1 MILDDTLLDD
11 LEAKAKQSPRLRMNL
26 NLHDS
31 LDSKAQRLLNALLPG
46 TVIPIHRHRHTAETY
61 SILRGRM
68 FVVFYDSM
76 GGAVERIL
84 LDSRSGHYGVHR
96 AFGHPGGQGRPVY
109 AASARGHSRL
119 NRQLQNCFRYCQY
132 IPPVSFLKWGRRD
145 FYLWKSMLN
154 FARMNWNK
162 ELK

>member
-31 LDSKAQRLLNALLPG
+31 LDSKAQRLLNSLMPG

-61 SILRGRM
+61 AILRGRM

-84 LDSRSGHYGVHR
+84 LDSRSGHYGVHI
-96 AFGHPGGQGRPVY
+96 PKGQWHAVEVIEPSVILEVKDGPY
-109 AASARGHSRL
+109 MP
-119 NRQLQNCFRYCQY
+119 LQ
-132 IPPVSFLKWGRRD
+132 PEDTLD
-145 FYLWKSMLN
+145 
-154 FARMNWNK
+154 
-162 ELK
+162 

>member
-61 SILRGRM
+61 AILRGRM

-84 LDSRSGHYGVHR
+84 LDSRSGHYGVHIPKEQWH
-96 AFGHPGGQGRPVY
+96 AVEVIEPSVILEVKDGPYMP
-109 AASARGHSRL
+109 
-119 NRQLQNCFRYCQY
+119 LQ
-132 IPPVSFLKWGRRD
+132 PEDTLD
-145 FYLWKSMLN
+145 
-154 FARMNWNK
+154 
-162 ELK
+162 

>member
-1 MILDDTLLDD
+1 MILDDTPLDD

-31 LDSKAQRLLNALLPG
+31 LDSKAQRLLNALMPG

-61 SILRGRM
+61 AILRGRM

-84 LDSRSGHYGVHR
+84 LDSRSGHYGVHI
-96 AFGHPGGQGRPVY
+96 PKGQWHAVEVIEPSVILEVKDGPY
-109 AASARGHSRL
+109 MP
-119 NRQLQNCFRYCQY
+119 LQ
-132 IPPVSFLKWGRRD
+132 PEDTLD
-145 FYLWKSMLN
+145 
-154 FARMNWNK
+154 
-162 ELK
+162 

>member
-11 LEAKAKQSPRLRMNL
+11 LETRARQSPRLRMNL

-31 LDSKAQRLLNALLPG
+31 LDSKAQRLLNALMPG

-61 SILRGRM
+61 AILRGRM

-84 LDSRSGHYGVHR
+84 NGMRWRSSNLRSSWRSRTARICRFSPRTLSTEQAAAELLPELSVHP
-96 AFGHPGGQGRPVY
+96 AGLIPEMGPAGFLFVEIY
-109 AASARGHSRL
+109 A
-119 NRQLQNCFRYCQY
+119 
-132 IPPVSFLKWGRRD
+132 
-145 FYLWKSMLN
+145 
-154 FARMNWNK
+154 
-162 ELK
+162 

>member
-31 LDSKAQRLLNALLPG
+31 LDSKAQRLLNALMPS

-61 SILRGRM
+61 AILRGRM

-76 GGAVERIL
+76 GGAVERFL
-84 LDSRSGHYGVHR
+84 LDPKSGHYGVHI
-96 AFGHPGGQGRPVY
+96 PKGQWHAVEVIEPSVILEVKDGPY
-109 AASARGHSRL
+109 AP
-119 NRQLQNCFRYCQY
+119 LQ
-132 IPPVSFLKWGRRD
+132 PEDTLD
-145 FYLWKSMLN
+145 
-154 FARMNWNK
+154 
-162 ELK
+162 

>member
-61 SILRGRM
+61 AILRGRL

-84 LDSRSGHYGVHR
+84 LDSRSGHYGVHI
-96 AFGHPGGQGRPVY
+96 PKGQWHAVEVIEPSVILEVKDGPY
-109 AASARGHSRL
+109 MP
-119 NRQLQNCFRYCQY
+119 LQ
-132 IPPVSFLKWGRRD
+132 PEDTLD
-145 FYLWKSMLN
+145 
-154 FARMNWNK
+154 
-162 ELK
+162 

>member
-31 LDSKAQRLLNALLPG
+31 LDSKAQRLLNVLLPG

-61 SILRGRM
+61 AILRGRM

-84 LDSRSGHYGVHR
+84 LDSRSGHYGVHI
-96 AFGHPGGQGRPVY
+96 PKGQWHAVEVIEPSVILEVKDGPY
-109 AASARGHSRL
+109 MP
-119 NRQLQNCFRYCQY
+119 LQ
-132 IPPVSFLKWGRRD
+132 PEDTLD
-145 FYLWKSMLN
+145 
-154 FARMNWNK
+154 
-162 ELK
+162 

>member
-61 SILRGRM
+61 AILRGRM

-76 GGAVERIL
+76 GGAVERFL
-84 LDSRSGHYGVHR
+84 LDPKSGHYGVHI
-96 AFGHPGGQGRPVY
+96 PKGQWHAVEVIEPSVILEVKDGPY
-109 AASARGHSRL
+109 APL
-119 NRQLQNCFRYCQY
+119 L
-132 IPPVSFLKWGRRD
+132 PEDTLD
-145 FYLWKSMLN
+145 
-154 FARMNWNK
+154 
-162 ELK
+162 

>member
-11 LEAKAKQSPRLRMNL
+11 LEAKAKQSSRLRMNL

-61 SILRGRM
+61 AILRGRM

-84 LDSRSGHYGVHR
+84 LDSRSGHYGVHI
-96 AFGHPGGQGRPVY
+96 PKGQWHAVEVIEPSVILEVKDGPY
-109 AASARGHSRL
+109 MP
-119 NRQLQNCFRYCQY
+119 LQ
-132 IPPVSFLKWGRRD
+132 PEDTLD
-145 FYLWKSMLN
+145 
-154 FARMNWNK
+154 
-162 ELK
+162 

>member
-26 NLHDS
+26 NPHDS

-61 SILRGRM
+61 AILRGRM

-76 GGAVERIL
+76 GGAVERFL
-84 LDSRSGHYGVHR
+84 LDPKSGHYGVHI
-96 AFGHPGGQGRPVY
+96 PKGQWHAVEVIEPSVILEVKDGPY
-109 AASARGHSRL
+109 AP
-119 NRQLQNCFRYCQY
+119 LQ
-132 IPPVSFLKWGRRD
+132 PEDTLD
-145 FYLWKSMLN
+145 
-154 FARMNWNK
+154 
-162 ELK
+162 

>member
-61 SILRGRM
+61 AILRGRM

-76 GGAVERIL
+76 GGAVERVL
-84 LDSRSGHYGVHR
+84 LDSRSGHYGVHI
-96 AFGHPGGQGRPVY
+96 PKGQWHAVEVIEPSVILEVKDGPY
-109 AASARGHSRL
+109 MP
-119 NRQLQNCFRYCQY
+119 LQ
-132 IPPVSFLKWGRRD
+132 PEDALD
-145 FYLWKSMLN
+145 
-154 FARMNWNK
+154 
-162 ELK
+162 

>member
-31 LDSKAQRLLNALLPG
+31 LDSKAQRLLNALIPG

-61 SILRGRM
+61 AILRGRM

-84 LDSRSGHYGVHR
+84 LDSRSGHYGVHI
-96 AFGHPGGQGRPVY
+96 PKGQWHAVEVIEPSVILEVKDGPY
-109 AASARGHSRL
+109 MP
-119 NRQLQNCFRYCQY
+119 LQ
-132 IPPVSFLKWGRRD
+132 PEDTLD
-145 FYLWKSMLN
+145 
-154 FARMNWNK
+154 
-162 ELK
+162 